1 MQCDICFRIGGHKL
15 PFLCP
20 TDARNQLYETRVRT
34 AGFLLEKDALD
45 REISGRFPPPP
56 SKSGRL
62 EDEQLAVA
70 TQSNYDALFAER
82 EQIIDRTNQIIGHAD
97 ELRAK
102 VERAKEERSK
112 KKAAND
118 QRRAELTSA
127 SSGVEARRTK
137 QIQDI
142 EGSTRRT
149 KYRWNQAYNLIGG
162 SRAYL
167 CYEAAKLYGLQRV
180 GRANGG
186 EEYKI
191 GGIGIV
197 DLRLM
202 NTASPAQISTSLS
215 HITHTLMLATHYLAI
230 RLPAEVILPHRDYP
244 LPTIFSLPSSYLH
257 TNVPFPGGTSSSSSN
272 SPSTSR
278 HNENSSQPRPRP
290 LWINKPLPLL
300 ANEDSAAHTSF
311 LEGAILL
318 AYNIAWLCKSQG
330 VSVGE
335 NGTTTFE
342 DICNIGKN
350 LWKLLIGDKPH
361 LQPTPRSASLPPSPP
376 NHLDPNGYTE
386 GEEKKNS
393 KVERSLLGWASH
405 GSAYSFLGSA
415 EGAEFIRGFKLPRPN
430 QLADRLKN
438 KLMSEV
444 ANAEWEVL
452 NQDAWAVE
460 DEMGD
465 DGVVV
470 GARKEGS
477 GVGTSG
483 LRKDSDFMAGMQ
495 SFMSMRTVMDAVEMV
510 GDGNGAVI
518 GTGIAERLSF
528 GLANGVYKDR
538 GGEGEGDDT
547 LRAGA
552 VVTRGKEKDKKPG
565 TSGWT
570 KLKPRG

>member
-1 MQCDICFRIGGHKL
+1 MQCDICFRTGGHKL

-20 TDARNQLYETRVRT
+20 TDARNQLYETRVQT
-34 AGFLLEKDALD
+34 AGVLLEKDALD
-45 REISGRFPPPP
+45 REISERFALLP
-56 SKSGRL
+56 SKARRH
-62 EDEQLAVA
+62 EDEQPAKV
-70 TQSNYDALFAER
+70 TQSNYDALLAER
-82 EQIIDRTNQIIGHAD
+82 EQAIDRTNQIIAHAD

-102 VERAKEERSK
+102 LEQAKEERSK
-112 KKAAND
+112 RKAAID
-118 QRRAELTSA
+118 QRRAELASA
-127 SSGVEARRTK
+127 SNGIEARRMK

-142 EGSTRRT
+142 ESSTRRT
-149 KYRWNQAYNLIGG
+149 KYRWNQKYNLIGG

-167 CYEAAKLYGLQRV
+167 CYEAAKLYELQRV
-180 GRANGG
+180 RRPNGG

-202 NTASPAQISTSLS
+202 NMASPAQISTSLS
-215 HITHTLMLATHYLAI
+215 HITHVLMLATHYLAI
-230 RLPAEVILPHRDYP
+230 RLPAEITLPHRDYP

-257 TNVPFPGGTSSSSSN
+257 TNVPFPGVASSSSSN

-278 HNENSSQPRPRP
+278 HAENSNQPRPRP

-300 ANEDSAAHTSF
+300 ANEDSAAYTSF

-318 AYNIAWLCKSQG
+318 AYNVAWLCKIQG
-330 VSVGE
+330 TSLGE
-335 NGTTTFE
+335 DGITTFE

-361 LQPTPRSASLPPSPP
+361 LQPTPRSPSATPSPSKK
-376 NHLDPNGYTE
+376 LDTNRYTK
-386 GEEKKNS
+386 GEDKKNPQI
-393 KVERSLLGWASH
+393 ERPLLGWASH

-452 NQDAWAVE
+452 SQDAWAVE
-460 DEMGD
+460 DEMGG

-470 GARKEGS
+470 GAGKEGS
-477 GVGTSG
+477 EAGTAVAKKE
-483 LRKDSDFMAGMQ
+483 RDDMAGVQ

-510 GDGNGAVI
+510 GDGVGAN
-518 GTGIAERLSF
+518 TGNSERLSF
-528 GLANGVYKDR
+528 GLANGGDKVKGER
-538 GGEGEGDDT
+538 GRE
-547 LRAGA
+547 
-552 VVTRGKEKDKKPG
+552 RGPVADKDKDQDRRKRPG
-565 TSGWT
+565 TSGWM

>member
-1 MQCDICFRIGGHKL
+1 MQCDICFRTGGHKL

-20 TDARNQLYETRVRT
+20 TDARNQLYETRVQT
-34 AGFLLEKDALD
+34 AGVLLEKDALD

-56 SKSGRL
+56 SKRGNH
-62 EDEQLAVA
+62 EDKPPVVV
-70 TQSNYDALFAER
+70 TQSNYDALLAER
-82 EQIIDRTNQIIGHAD
+82 EKIIDRTNQIIAHAD
-97 ELRAK
+97 ELK
-102 VERAKEERSK
+102 TKLERAKEERSK

-118 QRRAELTSA
+118 QRSADVISA
-127 SSGVEARRTK
+127 SSGIEARRTK

-149 KYRWNQAYNLIGG
+149 KYRWNQAYNLIAG

-180 GRANGG
+180 KRSNGG

-191 GGIGIV
+191 GGVGIV

-215 HITHTLMLATHYLAI
+215 HITHVLMLATHYLAI
-230 RLPAEVILPHRDYP
+230 RLPAEVTLPHRDYP

-278 HNENSSQPRPRP
+278 HAENSNQPRPRP
-290 LWINKPLPLL
+290 LWINKPLPIL
-300 ANEDSAAHTSF
+300 ANEDSAAHTYF
-311 LEGAILL
+311 LEGAVLL
-318 AYNIAWLCKSQG
+318 AYNVAWLCKSQG

-361 LQPTPRSASLPPSPP
+361 LQPTPRSASLNPSSPK
-376 NHLDPNGYTE
+376 NLDSDGYIE
-386 GEEKKNS
+386 GEDKKNH
-393 KVERSLLGWASH
+393 KIERSLLGWASH

-430 QLADRLKN
+430 QLADKLKS

-452 NQDAWAVE
+452 SQDAWAIE
-460 DEMGD
+460 DEMSS

-477 GVGTSG
+477 EAGTPDVKKE
-483 LRKDSDFMAGMQ
+483 RDYMAGMQ

-510 GDGNGAVI
+510 GEVPGIN
-518 GTGIAERLSF
+518 TGIAERLSF
-528 GLANGVYKDR
+528 GLTHGTKKDR
-538 GGEGEGDDT
+538 GEGKRDAT
-547 LRAGA
+547 VSVA
-552 VVTRGKEKDKKPG
+552 KDKDQDKKSG

>member
-1 MQCDICFRIGGHKL
+1 MQCDICFRTGGHKL

-20 TDARNQLYETRVRT
+20 TDARNQLYEIRVQT
-34 AGFLLEKDALD
+34 AGVLLEKDALD
-45 REISGRFPPPP
+45 REISGRFPPPS
-56 SKSGRL
+56 SKGRKH
-62 EDEQLAVA
+62 EDEPTLVV
-70 TQSNYDALFAER
+70 TQSNYDALLAER
-82 EQIIDRTNQIIGHAD
+82 EKIIDRTNQIIAHAD
-97 ELRAK
+97 ELKAK
-102 VERAKEERSK
+102 LERAKEERSK

-118 QRRAELTSA
+118 QRRADLISA
-127 SSGVEARRTK
+127 SSGIEARRTK

-149 KYRWNQAYNLIGG
+149 KYRWNQAYNLIAG

-167 CYEAAKLYGLQRV
+167 CYEAAKLYGLQKVKRS
-180 GRANGG
+180 NGG

-191 GGIGIV
+191 GGVGIV

-215 HITHTLMLATHYLAI
+215 HITHVLMLATHYLAI
-230 RLPAEVILPHRDYP
+230 RLPAEVTLPHRDYP
-244 LPTIFSLPSSYLH
+244 LPTIFSLASSYLH
-257 TNVPFPGGTSSSSSN
+257 TNVPFPGGTSSSSN

-278 HNENSSQPRPRP
+278 HAENSNQPRPRP
-290 LWINKPLPLL
+290 LWINKPLPIL
-300 ANEDSAAHTSF
+300 ANEDSAVHTYF
-311 LEGAILL
+311 LEGAVLL
-318 AYNIAWLCKSQG
+318 AYNVAWLCKSQG

-361 LQPTPRSASLPPSPP
+361 LQPTPRSASLNPSSPK
-376 NHLDPNGYTE
+376 NLDSDGYIE
-386 GEEKKNS
+386 GEDKKNH
-393 KVERSLLGWASH
+393 KIERSLLGWASH

-430 QLADRLKN
+430 QLADKLKS

-452 NQDAWAVE
+452 SQDAWAIE
-460 DEMGD
+460 DEMRS

-477 GVGTSG
+477 EAGTPEV
-483 LRKDSDFMAGMQ
+483 KKEQDYMAGMQ
-495 SFMSMRTVMDAVEMV
+495 SFMSMRTVLDAVEMV
-510 GDGNGAVI
+510 GEVPGIN
-518 GTGIAERLSF
+518 TGIAERLSF
-528 GLANGVYKDR
+528 GLTHGIKKDR
-538 GGEGEGDDT
+538 GEGKRDAT
-547 LRAGA
+547 AA
-552 VVTRGKEKDKKPG
+552 VAKDKDQDKKSG

>member
-1 MQCDICFRIGGHKL
+1 MQCDICFRTGGHKL

-20 TDARNQLYETRVRT
+20 TDARNQLYETRVQT
-34 AGFLLEKDALD
+34 AGILLEKEALD
-45 REISGRFPPPP
+45 RDISGRFPLLP
-56 SKSGRL
+56 SGRH
-62 EDEQLAVA
+62 EDGQPAVA
-70 TQSNYDALFAER
+70 TQSNYDALLAER
-82 EQIIDRTNQIIGHAD
+82 EKVIDRTNQIVANAK

-102 VERAKEERSK
+102 LERAKEERSK

-118 QRRAELTSA
+118 QRRAELASA

-142 EGSTRRT
+142 EDSTRRT

-167 CYEAAKLYGLQRV
+167 CYEAAKLYELQRV
-180 GRANGG
+180 RGLNAE

-191 GGIGIV
+191 GGISIV

-202 NTASPAQISTSLS
+202 NMASPAQISTSLS
-215 HITHTLMLATHYLAI
+215 HITHVLMLATHYLAI
-230 RLPAEVILPHRDYP
+230 RLPAEVTLPHRDYP

-257 TNVPFPGGTSSSSSN
+257 TNAPFPGTTSSSSSN

-278 HNENSSQPRPRP
+278 HAENSNQPRPRP

-300 ANEDSAAHTSF
+300 ANEDPAAYASF
-311 LEGAILL
+311 LEGAVLL
-318 AYNIAWLCKSQG
+318 AYNIAWLCKTQG
-330 VSVGE
+330 ISVGE
-335 NGTTTFE
+335 NGVTTFE

-350 LWKLLIGDKPH
+350 LWRLLIGDKPH
-361 LQPTPRSASLPPSPP
+361 LQPTPRSSSTTPPPP
-376 NHLDPNGYTE
+376 KTLDTLGQPD
-386 GEEKKNS
+386 GEDRRNTKS
-393 KVERSLLGWASH
+393 ERSLLGWASH
-405 GSAYSFLGSA
+405 GSAHSYLGSA

-430 QLADRLKN
+430 QLADKLKN

-460 DEMGD
+460 DEIGGG
-465 DGVVV
+465 GVVV
-470 GARKEGS
+470 GARKEVS
-477 GVGTSG
+477 EAGTAVSKE
-483 LRKDSDFMAGMQ
+483 RDDMAGMQ

-510 GDGNGAVI
+510 SDGVGTN
-518 GTGIAERLSF
+518 TGIAERLSF
-528 GLANGVYKDR
+528 GPTNSGDKNR
-538 GGEGEGDDT
+538 GGRERGRNT
-547 LRAGA
+547 TMGA
-552 VVTRGKEKDKKPG
+552 VTEKDKDQDKKPG
-565 TSGWT
+565 TSGWM

>member
-1 MQCDICFRIGGHKL
+1 MQCDICFRTGGHKL

-20 TDARNQLYETRVRT
+20 TDARNQLYECRVQT
-34 AGFLLEKDALD
+34 AGVLLEKDTLD
-45 REISGRFPPPP
+45 REISGRFASLPP
-56 SKSGRL
+56 KNGEF
-62 EDEQLAVA
+62 EDEQHATV
-70 TQSNYDALFAER
+70 TQSNYDALLAER
-82 EQIIDRTNQIIGHAD
+82 EQIVDRTNQIIAHAD
-97 ELRAK
+97 ELRAN

-118 QRRAELTSA
+118 QRRAELASA
-127 SSGVEARRTK
+127 SSGIGARRTK
-137 QIQDI
+137 QIEDI

-180 GRANGG
+180 RRANGG

-202 NTASPAQISTSLS
+202 NTASPAQISTTLS
-215 HITHTLMLATHYLAI
+215 NITHLLMLATHYLAI
-230 RLPAEVILPHRDYP
+230 RLPAEVTLPHRDYP

-278 HNENSSQPRPRP
+278 HTESSNQPRPRP
-290 LWINKPLPLL
+290 LWINKPLPIM
-300 ANEDSAAHTSF
+300 ANEDSATHTSF
-311 LEGAILL
+311 LEGVILL
-318 AYNIAWLCKSQG
+318 AYNVAWLCKSQG
-330 VSVGE
+330 VSIGE
-335 NGTTTFE
+335 NNTATFE

-361 LQPTPRSASLPPSPP
+361 LQPTPRSASLSPSPP
-376 NHLDPNGYTE
+376 KNIDPNSYIE
-386 GEEKKNS
+386 GEDKKNS
-393 KVERSLLGWASH
+393 KIERPLLGWASH

-415 EGAEFIRGFKLPRPN
+415 EGAEFIRSFKLPRPN
-430 QLADRLKN
+430 QLADKLKN

-460 DEMGD
+460 DEMGG

-470 GARKEGS
+470 GARKEGPGAGTP
-477 GVGTSG
+477 GV
-483 LRKDSDFMAGMQ
+483 RKERDYMAGMQ

-510 GDGNGAVI
+510 GDGVSANM
-518 GTGIAERLSF
+518 GIAERISF
-528 GLANGVYKDR
+528 GLANGGDKDR
-538 GGEGEGDDT
+538 GEEKERGV
-547 LRAGA
+547 AA
-552 VVTRGKEKDKKPG
+552 VTVADKDRDKKPG

>member
-1 MQCDICFRIGGHKL
+1 MQCDICFRTGGHKL

-20 TDARNQLYETRVRT
+20 TDARNQLYEFRVQT
-34 AGFLLEKDALD
+34 AGVLVEKDALD
-45 REISGRFPPPP
+45 REISERFPSPSSKGIKHENEPP
-56 SKSGRL
+56 L
-62 EDEQLAVA
+62 VV
-70 TQSNYDALFAER
+70 TQSNYDALLAER
-82 EQIIDRTNQIIGHAD
+82 EKIIDRTNQIIAHAD
-97 ELRAK
+97 ELKAK
-102 VERAKEERSK
+102 LERAKEERSK

-118 QRRAELTSA
+118 QRRADLISA
-127 SSGVEARRTK
+127 SSGIEARRTK

-149 KYRWNQAYNLIGG
+149 KYRWNQAYNLIAG

-180 GRANGG
+180 KRSTGG

-191 GGIGIV
+191 GGVGIV

-215 HITHTLMLATHYLAI
+215 HITHVLMLATHYLAT
-230 RLPAEVILPHRDYP
+230 RLPAEVTLPHRDYP
-244 LPTIFSLPSSYLH
+244 LPTIFSLASSYLH
-257 TNVPFPGGTSSSSSN
+257 TNVPFPGGTSSSSN

-278 HNENSSQPRPRP
+278 HAENPNQPRPRP
-290 LWINKPLPLL
+290 LWINKPLPIL
-300 ANEDSAAHTSF
+300 ANEDSAVHTYF
-311 LEGAILL
+311 LEGAVLL
-318 AYNIAWLCKSQG
+318 AYNVAWLCKSQG

-335 NGTTTFE
+335 NGTTSFE

-361 LQPTPRSASLPPSPP
+361 LQPTPRSAPLNPSSPK
-376 NHLDPNGYTE
+376 NLDSDGYIE
-386 GEEKKNS
+386 GEDKKNH

-430 QLADRLKN
+430 QLADKLKS

-452 NQDAWAVE
+452 SQDAWAME
-460 DEMGD
+460 DEMRS

-470 GARKEGS
+470 GARKEES
-477 GVGTSG
+477 EAGTPEVK
-483 LRKDSDFMAGMQ
+483 RERDYMAGMQ

-510 GDGNGAVI
+510 GEVPGIN
-518 GTGIAERLSF
+518 TGIAERLSF
-528 GLANGVYKDR
+528 GLTHGAKKDR
-538 GGEGEGDDT
+538 GEGKRDAT
-547 LRAGA
+547 AA
-552 VVTRGKEKDKKPG
+552 MAKDKDQDKKSG